1 MRISDWSSDVCS
13 SDLNRPR
20 RELAAQHAGSQHEA
34 AERGDG
40 ENDECVGEHVAFLL
54 SLIGECVRPSTCGSG
69 FSRELLPL
77 LQAGLETRARG
88 CSRSYRSSGVVVAA
102 AASIRARTARVM
114 REQRGPTTG
123 KEASIGEASDPSNVP
138 NTHR

>member
-40 ENDECVGEHVAFLL
+40 ENDECVGEHVGFLL
-54 SLIGECVRPSTCGSG
+54 SLIGECVRPCTCVSG

-77 LQAGLETRARG
+77 LQAGQETRARG

-102 AASIRARTARVM
+102 AASIRPPPPPVLPRLRVPTYGHPTA
-114 REQRGPTTG
+114 
-123 KEASIGEASDPSNVP
+123 
-138 NTHR
+138 